1 MLSKYL
7 ICLCLLPTLLL
18 TGCGFKLR
26 GAETFAFK
34 RLYIQ
39 ADPKSTLTLE
49 VKRGVRF
56 NPTTQVVSN
65 LNEADAVLQIL
76 SSKREQQVIS
86 LNTQGQVLEYRLV
99 QQIQFSLRNNQ
110 QQFLIPPTDLTLS
123 RDLTYNAAAVLAKE
137 VEQTKLYQSMDE
149 DMAQQIVRRLAA
161 IKTLMPPQ
169 TADPS
174 TLAPRLPTP

>member
-7 ICLCLLPTLLL
+7 ICLCLLSTLLL

-26 GAETFAFK
+26 GAETFAFQ

-56 NPTTQVVSN
+56 NPTTQIVNN
-65 LNEADAVLQIL
+65 LNEADAILQIL

-110 QQFLIPPTDLTLS
+110 QQFLIPPTELALS

-161 IKTLMPPQ
+161 IKTLTPTQ
-169 TADPS
+169 STRPS
-174 TLAPRLPTP
+174 ELAPLLPTQ

>member
-7 ICLCLLPTLLL
+7 IYLCLLPTLLL

-26 GAETFAFK
+26 GAETFAFQ

-49 VKRGVRF
+49 VKRSVHF
-56 NPTTQVVSN
+56 NPATQVVSN
-65 LNEADAVLQIL
+65 LNEADAILQIL
-76 SSKREQQVIS
+76 SSTREQQVIS
-86 LNTQGQVLEYRLV
+86 LNRQGQVLEYRLV
-99 QQIQFSLRNNQ
+99 QQIRFSLRNHQ
-110 QQFLIPPTDLTLS
+110 QQFLIAPTELTLS

-137 VEQTKLYQSMDE
+137 VEQAKLYQSMDE

-161 IKTLMPPQ
+161 IKTLTPIQ

-174 TLAPRLPTP
+174 QLAPLQPTP